1 MKWSSW
7 VLFQISIFPK
17 NIDGMIAKFFELK
30 SDISLKICFEK
41 ELMKK
46 KLKRLKEWQE
56 GDGDIKIYIPNL
68 EIKTLKAEIF
78 C

>member
-1 MKWSSW
+1 MIVKIP
-7 VLFQISIFPK
+7 FFPK
-17 NIDGMIAKFFELK
+17 SIDGMNPKFFELK